1 MQTAYQPV
9 KAEIRIPD
17 LTSNLKV
24 IRAQVKKPCALC
36 AVLKADAYGHG
47 LPGMLSL
54 LAEKGLAD
62 MAAQICRKC
71 VACRPIYRIARMQT
85 SRADEFAAIQHTDL
99 RIGRADNQNCGW
111 FTVGSGDEYSYTMT
125 REIAEREANRE
136 YRVVMFTVD

>member
-54 LAEKGLAD
+54 LAEMGLDPCAF
-62 MAAQICRKC
+62 KW
-71 VACRPIYRIARMQT
+71 RPSERQVK
-85 SRADEFAAIQHTDL
+85 S
-99 RIGRADNQNCGW
+99 
-111 FTVGSGDEYSYTMT
+111 GS
-125 REIAEREANRE
+125 
-136 YRVVMFTVD
+136 